1 MDTPSTPRKRRRT
14 VLQSRYFST
23 SPDPQNRNQ
32 HDSENTPG
40 RSHEGHHPPSPPYP
54 QQTHQSL
61 VYTNSRF
68 FKPKPSDL
76 DANLTDPAFL
86 LFYHD
91 FLDAIH
97 DLYYAK
103 PLLIQDYVSYSPW
116 KVLIAVTLVNKTS
129 GRKAIPVFFDVI
141 QRWPTP
147 ASLADAPLSL
157 LFEIIKD
164 LGLGQIR
171 SQRLIDISQAFLD
184 HPPQPDTLHPSRG
197 KHTAL
202 FVTSDGSFDLKHVQ
216 YPPTP
221 ISHIPG
227 CGPYALDSYRIFC
240 AGGDDWMNVRPSDKE
255 LVKYLQWRWA
265 VEAYRK
271 WDQTF
276 GPGESIDLDYVRAL
290 TATLTSNS
298 TAPNQSVVLPN

>member
-1 MDTPSTPRKRRRT
+1 MDLQSTPRKRRCTQRT
-14 VLQSRYFST
+14 DLQSHYFSN
-23 SPDPQNRNQ
+23 SPQDQNR
-32 HDSENTPG
+32 H
-40 RSHEGHHPPSPPYP
+40 
-54 QQTHQSL
+54 HQSDAHNPSCRPRPEHHQFFAR
-61 VYTNSRF
+61 TNSRF
-68 FKPKPSDL
+68 FQPKPDI
-76 DANLTDPAFL
+76 DALLASPAFL
-86 LFYHD
+86 LFYHE

-103 PLLIQDYVSYSPW
+103 PLLIQDHVSYSPW
-116 KVLIAVTLVNKTS
+116 KVLIAVTLVNKTA
-129 GRKAIPVFFDVI
+129 GRKAIPVFFDII

-147 ASLADAPLSL
+147 ADLADAPFSL
-157 LFEIIKD
+157 LFEILKD
-164 LGLGQIR
+164 LGLGQVR
-171 SQRLIDISQAFLD
+171 SQRLVDISQAFID
-184 HPPQPDTLHPSRG
+184 RPPQADILYPSRG

-202 FVTSDGSFDLKHVQ
+202 LTTSDGSFDLKQVN

-240 AGGDDWMNVRPSDKE
+240 AGGDEWKDVRPSDKE

-290 TATLTSNS
+290 TATLIGNS
-298 TAPNQSVVLPN
+298 TPPSHPVVSPN